1 MMLTPFLHK
10 DTSTFDTALFSI
22 LTALFSLATGA
33 VLYLLPLYL
42 LGLIGSAAL
51 VGLIVG
57 GTYIWNI
64 IVDILL
70 TKIGKK
76 STYAPILKIAFL
88 VLILFATLNTVHI
101 DIRFVIISLL
111 MLGTSQELFQF
122 GTYQYIAQK
131 GNEHTYARLF
141 SLFSF
146 FGALGM
152 SLGPIL
158 SSFVLTIHYRFMFDI
173 IGYIAL
179 FCIGITLVWLDRKNS
194 YQELELTAPM
204 VQWSLVKEWHVWG
217 HLLRGDVSLFFAF
230 LLFGVFWGMVWFV
243 GPLLSLDTLHLG
255 AWAGVLM
262 GAFSLPRM
270 LPRTWFK
277 SFHIIS
283 PPYQIALSFLCTG
296 FLLLLF
302 TIVTNPILILL
313 CAFSAVSVLQ
323 IAYPTVA
330 TLLEE
335 KAKQSQDKTQYE
347 GGSLLFRNVGYILGS
362 LIAGALVAQS
372 FSLTYPFLVLSLLF
386 FVAALLFVFHSK
398 TTSIVAW
405 LSRKQ

>member
-1 MMLTPFLHK
+1 MIGAPFLHE
-10 DTSTFDTALFSI
+10 DTNRFDTFLFSI

-42 LGLIGSAAL
+42 LGLVGSAAL
-51 VGLIVG
+51 VGLIIG
-57 GTYIWNI
+57 GTYLWNI
-64 IVDILL
+64 AVDLLL
-70 TKIGKK
+70 TKLGKK
-76 STYAPILKIAFL
+76 SRYSLIIKVSF
-88 VLILFATLNTVHI
+88 LILLLFASVNTIHV
-101 DIRFVIISLL
+101 DIRFVILSLL
-111 MLGTSQELFQF
+111 MLGTAQELFQF

-131 GNEHTYARLF
+131 GNDKTYSRLF
-141 SLFSF
+141 SVFSF
-146 FGALGM
+146 FSALGM
-152 SLGPIL
+152 SLGPIV

-179 FCIGITLVWLDRKNS
+179 ICVGISLTWLDRQN
-194 YQELELTAPM
+194 QNQQLELVKPLAR
-204 VQWSLVKEWHVWG
+204 WSLVKEWHVWK
-217 HLLRGDVSLFFAF
+217 HLLRGDVTLFFAF

-270 LPRTWFK
+270 LPRSWFK
-277 SFHIIS
+277 TLHIIS

-296 FLLLLF
+296 FSLLLF

-313 CAFSAVSVLQ
+313 CAFVAVAVLQ

-335 KAKQSQDKTQYE
+335 KAKQSQDQSQYE

-372 FSLTYPFLVLSLLF
+372 YSLTYPFLVLSLLF
-386 FVAALLFVFHSK
+386 FIAALLFVYHAK
-398 TTSIVAW
+398 TTSIVEW
-405 LSRKQ
+405 LSRKI